1 MSGPAVVTVTSGAP
15 LARLNPITKLVVAA
29 ILGVA
34 LLVTVDPVT
43 AGTILAVEL
52 LALPLTG
59 LAARSLAVR
68 LAPLLV
74 VGTSVTIINTV
85 TADPGG
91 TVLLALGPLELTR
104 DAVTVG
110 VSAGLRVCALALPGV
125 VLLSTTDPTDLA
137 DALAQRL
144 HLPHRFVLGALAAV
158 RLLTILT
165 EEWRSLARARRAR
178 GLSTGGLS
186 TGGRSAGGL
195 SVAALRSFPGQVF
208 ALLVA
213 AIRRATRMAT
223 AMEAR
228 GLGVRPQRT
237 WARPS
242 PFAARDAVVAMA
254 TVALAAGATALA
266 VTLGIWQMP
275 FQ

>member
-1 MSGPAVVTVTSGAP
+1 MSTPAVTTVTSRAP
-15 LARLNPITKLVVAA
+15 LARLNPATKLAVAVV
-29 ILGVA
+29 LSVA
-34 LLVTVDPVT
+34 LLITVDPVT
-43 AGTILAVEL
+43 AGTILGVEL

-59 LAARSLAVR
+59 LGARSLAVR
-68 LAPLLV
+68 LAPLLA
-74 VGTSVTIINTV
+74 VGTSVTILNAV
-85 TADPGG
+85 AANPGG
-91 TVLLALGPLELTR
+91 PLILTLGPLALTR
-104 DAVTVG
+104 DAVVAG
-110 VSAGLRVCALALPGV
+110 VSAGLRVCAVALPGV
-125 VLLSTTDPTDLA
+125 VLLATTDPTDLA

-158 RLLTILT
+158 RLLTVLA

-178 GLSTGGLS
+178 GMATGGS
-186 TGGRSAGGL
+186 P
-195 SVAALRSFPGQVF
+195 VAALGSFPGQVF

-242 PFAARDAVVAMA
+242 PFTPLDAVVAVA
-254 TVALAAGATALA
+254 TLALAVSATALA
-266 VTLGIWQMP
+266 LALGTWQLP
-275 FQ
+275 FG

>member
-1 MSGPAVVTVTSGAP
+1 VSAPTVKTVASRAP
-15 LARLNPITKLVVAA
+15 LARLNPVTKIAVAA

-34 LLVTVDPVT
+34 LLITVDVVT

-59 LAARSLAVR
+59 LGARALAVR
-68 LAPLLV
+68 LVPLLA
-74 VGTSVTIINTV
+74 VGTSVSIINAM

-91 TVLLALGPLELTR
+91 VVLVDLGPLELTR
-104 DAVTVG
+104 DALVAG

-158 RLLTILT
+158 RLLTVLT

-178 GLSTGGLS
+178 GMGA
-186 TGGRSAGGL
+186 AG
-195 SVAALRSFPGQVF
+195 SPVTALRSFPGQVF

-213 AIRRATRMAT
+213 ALRRATRMAT

-228 GLGVRPQRT
+228 GLGVRPHRT

-242 PFAARDAVVAMA
+242 PFAPLDAVVAA
-254 TVALAAGATALA
+254 ASVAVAGGATTLA
-266 VTLGIWQMP
+266 VTLDTWRPP
-275 FQ
+275 FG

>member
-1 MSGPAVVTVTSGAP
+1 VSVPAVRTVASRAP
-15 LARLNPITKLVVAA
+15 LARLNPITKLAVAA
-29 ILGVA
+29 VLGVA
-34 LLVTVDPVT
+34 LLITVDAVT

-52 LALPLTG
+52 IALPLTG
-59 LAARSLAVR
+59 LGARPLAQR
-68 LAPLLV
+68 LAPLLA
-74 VGTSVTIINTV
+74 VGTSVTIINAM

-91 TVLLALGPLELTR
+91 EVLLTIGPLGLTT
-104 DAVTVG
+104 DALVAG
-110 VSAGLRVCALALPGV
+110 VSAGLRVCAPALPGV

-144 HLPHRFVLGALAAV
+144 HLPHRFILGALAAV
-158 RLLTILT
+158 RLLTVLA

-178 GLSTGGLS
+178 GMA
-186 TGGRSAGGL
+186 AG
-195 SVAALRSFPGQVF
+195 SSPMATLRSFPDQVF

-242 PFAARDAVVAMA
+242 PFAALDTMVAAA
-254 TVALAAGATALA
+254 TVVLAGGATALA
-266 VTLGIWQMP
+266 VTLGTWRPP
-275 FQ
+275 FG

>member
-1 MSGPAVVTVTSGAP
+1 MSAPAITTVASRAP
-15 LARLNPITKLVVAA
+15 LARLNPVTKLTVAA
-29 ILGVA
+29 VLGVA
-34 LLVTVDPVT
+34 LLITVDPVT

-52 LALPLTG
+52 IALPLTG
-59 LAARSLAVR
+59 LGARALALR
-68 LAPLLV
+68 LTPLLA
-74 VGTSVTIINTV
+74 VGTSVTIINAV

-91 TVLLALGPLELTR
+91 VVLLALGPLELTR
-104 DAVTVG
+104 DALIAG

-144 HLPHRFVLGALAAV
+144 HLPHRFVLGALASV
-158 RLLTILT
+158 RLLTVLT

-178 GLSTGGLS
+178 GMA
-186 TGGRSAGGL
+186 AGG
-195 SVAALRSFPGQVF
+195 SPVSALRSFPGQVF

-213 AIRRATRMAT
+213 ALRRATRMAT

-228 GLGVRPQRT
+228 GLGVRAQRT

-242 PFAARDAVVAMA
+242 PFVALDAVVAAA
-254 TVALAAGATALA
+254 TVVLAGGATTLA
-266 VTLGIWQMP
+266 VTLGSWRPP
-275 FQ
+275 FG

>member
-1 MSGPAVVTVTSGAP
+1 MSTPAVTTVASRAP
-15 LARLNPITKLVVAA
+15 LARLNPVTKLAVAVV
-29 ILGVA
+29 LGVA
-34 LLVTVDPVT
+34 LLITVDAVT

-59 LAARSLAVR
+59 LGARALAVR
-68 LAPLLV
+68 LAPLLAV
-74 VGTSVTIINTV
+74 AASVTVINAV
-85 TADPGG
+85 AADPGG
-91 TVLLALGPLELTR
+91 AVLVALGPVELTR
-104 DAVTVG
+104 DALVVG
-110 VSAGLRVCALALPGV
+110 VSAGLRVWALALPGV

-158 RLLTILT
+158 RLLTVLA

-178 GLSTGGLS
+178 GMTTGGS
-186 TGGRSAGGL
+186 P
-195 SVAALRSFPGQVF
+195 AATLRSVPGQVF

-228 GLGVRPQRT
+228 GLGVRAQRT

-242 PFAARDAVVAMA
+242 PFAAVDAVAAAA
-254 TVALAAGATALA
+254 TVALAGAATTLA
-266 VTLGIWQMP
+266 VALGAWRPP
-275 FQ
+275 FA

>member
-1 MSGPAVVTVTSGAP
+1 MSTPAVRTVASRAP
-15 LARLNPITKLVVAA
+15 LARLNPATKLAVAA
-29 ILGVA
+29 VLAVA
-34 LLVTVDPVT
+34 LLITVDPVT

-59 LAARSLAVR
+59 LGARALALR
-68 LAPLLV
+68 LAPLLA
-74 VGTSVTIINTV
+74 VGTSVTIINAI

-91 TVLLALGPLELTR
+91 MVVFALGPLELTR
-104 DAVTVG
+104 DALVAG

-158 RLLTILT
+158 RLLTVLS

-178 GLSTGGLS
+178 GMAADGSPG
-186 TGGRSAGGL
+186 
-195 SVAALRSFPGQVF
+195 AALRSFPGQVF

-242 PFAARDAVVAMA
+242 PFAALDGVVASA
-254 TVALAAGATALA
+254 SVVLAVGATAFA
-266 VTLGIWQMP
+266 VALGTWRPP
-275 FQ
+275 FG